1 MSGVFILLLLMF
13 VFAILIALYFLMG
26 YFNEQAEQKSENSS
40 MIPEFAGIDLKAVDT
55 FSYDYDGALQTFLK
69 SGEDWIYAED
79 ESITLNTAMVDSMLK
94 VLENL
99 KYEKVV
105 ADTLVTSSEYG
116 FDQPE
121 MTVTVSLSDG
131 TQKILYMK
139 QKSDGSAVLCCSRR

>member
-1 MSGVFILLLLMF
+1 
-13 VFAILIALYFLMG
+13 
-26 YFNEQAEQKSENSS
+26 
-40 MIPEFAGIDLKAVDT
+40 
-55 FSYDYDGALQTFLK
+55 
-69 SGEDWIYAED
+69 
-79 ESITLNTAMVDSMLK
+79 MVDSMLK

-131 TQKILYMK
+131 TQKILYI
-139 QKSDGSAVLCCSRR
+139 GSKIRWFSSIML